1 MLFCVH
7 GWFTK
12 KDTAEREARCLGRRF
27 TYPEMFIFMFILVI
41 NSSHVNVSNIS
52 MKNNCI
58 IQKKR
63 VVFFHIFKNRFLCL

>member
-1 MLFCVH
+1 MLCCAH

-58 IQKKR
+58 IQKKKGS
-63 VVFFHIFKNRFLCL
+63 ILSYFKK